1 MYSRIEVFGRNEF
14 VSKLKI
20 GDIVGRKSY
29 NSDILFKVVDI
40 KNDAGKE
47 TIVLRGICYR
57 LEADAPESDL
67 VIQTESY
74 VREYSEKVDD
84 KINVKMRAL
93 HNSRYGN
100 MQKKNSIASRV

>member
-1 MYSRIEVFGRNEF
+1 M
-14 VSKLKI
+14 SKLKI

-40 KNDAGKE
+40 KNENGKE

-67 VIQTESY
+67 VLQPESY
-74 VREYSEKVDD
+74 VREYND
-84 KINVKMRAL
+84 KINNKINIKMRSL
-93 HNSRYGN
+93 QPSRYGY
-100 MQKKNSIASRV
+100 MQKKNSIVT

>member
-1 MYSRIEVFGRNEF
+1 M
-14 VSKLKI
+14 SKLKI

-40 KNDAGKE
+40 KNEGGKE

-67 VIQTESY
+67 VLQPESY
-74 VREYSEKVDD
+74 VREYSEKVNE
-84 KINVKMRAL
+84 KINSRMRKL
-93 HNSRYGN
+93 QPVRYRY
-100 MQKKNSIASRV
+100 MQKKKYIVT

>member
-1 MYSRIEVFGRNEF
+1 M
-14 VSKLKI
+14 SKLKI

-40 KNDAGKE
+40 KNEGGKE

-67 VIQTESY
+67 VLQPESY
-74 VREYSEKVDD
+74 VREYSEKVNE
-84 KINVKMRAL
+84 KINSRMRNL
-93 HNSRYGN
+93 QPVRYRY
-100 MQKKNSIASRV
+100 MQKKKYIVT